1 MKEQATEGE
10 KILSAKK
17 HISNIG
23 LVCRIDK
30 ECSKLDIKKIIK
42 LDTGQKTLEIFH
54 WRGYIIGKWAY
65 EEMFN
70 ITIH

>member
-23 LVCRIDK
+23 LVSRIDE
-30 ECSKLDIKKIIK
+30 ECSKLDIKKNSQIRYRTK
-42 LDTGQKTLEIFH
+42 
-54 WRGYIIGKWAY
+54 
-65 EEMFN
+65 N
-70 ITIH
+70 IRDISLRRIYNWQVSI